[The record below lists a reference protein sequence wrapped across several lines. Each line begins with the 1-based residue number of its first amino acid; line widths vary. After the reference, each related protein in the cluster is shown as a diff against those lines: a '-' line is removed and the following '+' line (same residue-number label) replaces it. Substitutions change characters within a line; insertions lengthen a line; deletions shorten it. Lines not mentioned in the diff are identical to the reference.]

1 MGQFELFLIMILSV
15 YDMHWLFLLTKEF
28 SFFYR
33 LYVGINSILLSSYPG
48 NTLKSRL
55 AMSS

>member
-33 LYVGINSILLSSYPG
+33 L
-48 NTLKSRL
+48 
-55 AMSS
+55 